1 MSRLQRPQRHNP
13 LRPYMDQ
20 EPNCNNN
27 SIDSFSSPTFP
38 SSSGGTNTPL
48 SSDSEIGGRA
58 GRQLSEKKMDH
69 QIYIGSG
76 GGTGIQGLKEPR
88 EIVRKRVAIMTI
100 CGLVV
105 AAIITIAILGVKK
118 IL

>member
-13 LRPYMDQ
+13 LRPYMND
-20 EPNCNNN
+20 
-27 SIDSFSSPTFP
+27 SSDSFSPTFP

-48 SSDSEIGGRA
+48 SSDSEVGRGGGSSGTTR
-58 GRQLSEKKMDH
+58 GELSEKMDH
-69 QIYIGSG
+69 QIYMG
-76 GGTGIQGLKEPR
+76 GGTGMQGLKEPK